1 MTPYQKR
8 TLSPIA
14 QRMAGDMCVRNL
26 SQRTIDA
33 YTYHVDRFARFFD
46 KPLDQLGPEEIRTYQ
61 LHLIQERK
69 ASWSAFNQAVCG
81 LRFLYRI
88 TLPRPWVVQQVPF
101 GKRPKRL
108 PAVLGPEEVSQLLS
122 CVPLLKHRTILLTLY
137 AAGLRLSEA
146 SHLRLA
152 DIHGPRMQIHITN
165 GKGRK
170 ERLVPISPRLLHEL
184 REYWKA
190 DRPSNFLFP
199 GKTADVPLSNATIQ
213 KACKLAAALAG
224 IHKSVTP
231 HTLRHSYATG
241 LLEAGVDL
249 LTISRLLGH
258 SSFIT
263 TMVYLHVRRP
273 HLDSTP
279 SPLDWLPVR
288 QCPRWLDPNQ
298 AASPNP
304 PGDSEPPTNSNS
316 KPTDPPE
323 NGPAQASA

>member
-1 MTPYQKR
+1 LSRFRRRPPARSPRLRREARGPGGGGSIPLRGCVADR
-8 TLSPIA
+8 THGPRARPCVYPSMLSRDRGSYRQDPIA
-14 QRMAGDMCVRNL
+14 
-26 SQRTIDA
+26 
-33 YTYHVDRFARFFD
+33 
-46 KPLDQLGPEEIRTYQ
+46 
-61 LHLIQERK
+61 LHLR
-69 ASWSAFNQAVCG
+69 
-81 LRFLYRI
+81 
-88 TLPRPWVVQQVPF
+88 T
-101 GKRPKRL
+101 
-108 PAVLGPEEVSQLLS
+108 
-122 CVPLLKHRTILLTLY
+122 VPLLKHRTILLTLY

-184 REYWKA
+184 REYWEA
-190 DRPSNFLFP
+190 DRPSHYLFP
-199 GKTADVPLSNATIQ
+199 GKTEDVPLSSATVQ
-213 KACKLAAALAG
+213 KACKLAAATAG
-224 IHKSVTP
+224 IHKPVTP

-288 QCPRWLDPNQ
+288 QCPRWLDSNQ
-298 AASPNP
+298 APLPNP
-304 PGDSEPPTNSNS
+304 PGDSEPPTNAKP

-323 NGPAQASA
+323 SSPAPASA